1 MVSVEVRVA
10 RPPGHGGDGGD
21 EPDQHRED
29 GQREGELVDAEE
41 VFDVVGGDPTEVMDE
56 LHLAGGGGEL
66 APGDEAQR
74 EAEAARDQ
82 GEDARA
88 LVHLFLVE
96 QARAAQ
102 AEEAQDTGPAEQGQ
116 ERDPREQGAGG
127 RLGGDGGAPYRITYG
142 RRTKAMAPASA
153 PKR

>member
-1 MVSVEVRVA
+1 MVSVEGRVA

-21 EPDQHRED
+21 E
-29 GQREGELVDAEE
+29 GER
-41 VFDVVGGDPTEVMDE
+41 MDE
-56 LHLAGGGGEL
+56 LHLAGGRGEL

-88 LVHLFLVE
+88 LVHLLLIDE
-96 QARAAQ
+96 ARAAQ

-116 ERDPREQGAGG
+116 ERDPGEQGAGG
-127 RLGGDGGAPYRITYG
+127 RMVGHGRAPYRITY
-142 RRTKAMAPASA
+142 
-153 PKR
+153 